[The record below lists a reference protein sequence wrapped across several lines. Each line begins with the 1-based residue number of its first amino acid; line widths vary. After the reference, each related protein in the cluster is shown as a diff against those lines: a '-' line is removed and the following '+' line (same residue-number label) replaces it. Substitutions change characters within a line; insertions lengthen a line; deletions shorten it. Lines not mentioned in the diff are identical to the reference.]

1 MARSSRRDSDQP
13 PVTPP
18 GVLPLNATG
27 KDILSLE
34 NTRIPSRKQIVD
46 MLRKNGNLEHL
57 DLRGADLSGVSFDGA
72 KLRWIKLAE
81 ANLARC
87 SFRGA
92 DLSGASMWNANLKD
106 ACFDDAILEDAD
118 LDCANIDGCSFKNA
132 RIRKTIFPTP
142 RLSLH
147 QVQDSLRT
155 GAKIKLEKKSQDDDR

>member
-1 MARSSRRDSDQP
+1 
-13 PVTPP
+13 
-18 GVLPLNATG
+18 
-27 KDILSLE
+27 
-34 NTRIPSRKQIVD
+34 

-57 DLRGADLSGVSFDGA
+57 DLRGADLSGVSFDG
-72 KLRWIKLAE
+72 

-155 GAKIKLEKKSQDDDR
+155 GAKIKLEKKSQDDDL